1 MTGLAFIAFLLIAAF
16 LYYRN
21 PHQQTAAGP
30 TRIDVKPSRATPP
43 IDMPDRSSRVQSI
56 ASYFS
61 NANPKQE
68 HAMAQGNFPLDNLT
82 FDLITI
88 LHEKSKGLEAYDKY
102 IRDAQNDQ
110 QLREVLER
118 IRQDDHRHINELQ
131 QHLQRCLSDVSGRKA
146 A

>member
-1 MTGLAFIAFLLIAAF
+1 
-16 LYYRN
+16 
-21 PHQQTAAGP
+21 
-30 TRIDVKPSRATPP
+30 
-43 IDMPDRSSRVQSI
+43 
-56 ASYFS
+56 
-61 NANPKQE
+61 
-68 HAMAQGNFPLDNLT
+68 MAQGNFPLDNLT

>member
-1 MTGLAFIAFLLIAAF
+1 MTGLAFLAFLLIAAF
-16 LYYRN
+16 LYARSPQRQSATTPAGVAVM
-21 PHQQTAAGP
+21 PHPAVAAGG
-30 TRIDVKPSRATPP
+30 TPP
-43 IDMPDRSSRVQSI
+43 KSSRVQSI
-56 ASYFS
+56 ASYPTI
-61 NANPKQE
+61 NPKQE
-68 HAMAQGNFPLDNLT
+68 YAMAQQGNFPLDNLT

-131 QHLQRCLSDVSGRKA
+131 QHLQRRLGDVSGRKA